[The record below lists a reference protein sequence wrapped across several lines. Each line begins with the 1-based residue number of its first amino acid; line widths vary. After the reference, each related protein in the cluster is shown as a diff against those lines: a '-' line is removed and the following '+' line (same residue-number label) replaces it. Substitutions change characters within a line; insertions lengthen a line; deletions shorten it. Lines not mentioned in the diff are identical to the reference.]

1 MRAHDVEAVT
11 DEMVRTLHGHGDLDW
26 SVPAGDLTWSCRDTA
41 IHVAD
46 DLLVYAAQLAGEAET
61 AYLSFDVAVPG
72 DAGPDDILRIVDA
85 GGALLASAVR
95 TAHPGARGWH
105 PDGVADPG
113 GFAAMGVVEVLLHTH
128 DIARGLGVEW
138 SMPDDTC
145 RAVLTRLFPDIPAGP
160 ALGSCR
166 TGDAAATLL
175 WATGRGHLEGHEPV
189 RGWRWD
195 SSVRS

>member
-11 DEMVRTLHGHGDLDW
+11 AEMVRTLRGRSELDW
-26 SVPAGDLTWSCRDTA
+26 SAPAGDLTWSCRDTA

-46 DLLVYAAQLAGEAET
+46 DLILYAAQLAAEAQTRYVPFE
-61 AYLSFDVAVPG
+61 VAVPG
-72 DAGPDDILRIVDA
+72 DAGPDDILRVVDA
-85 GGALLASAVR
+85 GAALLAGAVR

-128 DIARGLGVEW
+128 DIARGLGIGFAL
-138 SMPDDTC
+138 PDDTC
-145 RAVLTRLFPDIPAGP
+145 RTVLTRLFPDAPAEP
-160 ALGSCR
+160 E
-166 TGDAAATLL
+166 DAAAALL
-175 WATGRGHLEGHEPV
+175 WATGRGPLEGREPV

-195 SSVRS
+195 ASVRS

>member
-11 DEMVRTLHGHGDLDW
+11 DEMIRTLRGHGDLDW
-26 SVPAGDLTWSCRDTA
+26 SAPAGDLTWSCRDTA

-46 DLLVYAAQLAGEAET
+46 DLLVYAAQLAAEAET
-61 AYLSFDVAVPG
+61 GYISFGVTVPG
-72 DAGPDDILRIVDA
+72 DAGPDDILGVVDA

-105 PDGVADPG
+105 PNGVADPG

-128 DIARGLGVEW
+128 DIARGLGIGF
-138 SMPDDTC
+138 SLPGDTC
-145 RAVLTRLFPDIPAGP
+145 RSVLTRLFPDAPGDP
-160 ALGSCR
+160 E
-166 TGDAAATLL
+166 DAAATLL
-175 WATGRGHLEGHEPV
+175 RATGRGRPDGHEPV
-189 RGWRWD
+189 REWRWD